1 MAKYG
6 NFVGQKDLALTEE
19 EKQMFLNFFK
29 EKLFI
34 RYEKYGFEKIFTD
47 INVSEDCFTT
57 FTDFKTYY
65 FNFMTEKP
73 LNGRNYNGDR
83 VFDFKGITFSIRK
96 QNGFLE
102 IKGKDGLALRD
113 ENGELIKD
121 YEHAP
126 KFQYTLSVRVNG
138 LKIPYKCRNK
148 VIISLLDS
156 FQYDTNIEDFYLS
169 SICYGLY
176 RNIGSLK

>member
-29 EKLFI
+29 KTLFI
-34 RYEKYGFEKIFTD
+34 RYDEYGFEKIFTD

-57 FTDFKTYY
+57 FTDFKIYN

-83 VFDFKGITFSIRK
+83 VFDLKGITFSIRK

-102 IKGKDGLALRD
+102 IKENHLPLRD
-113 ENGELIKD
+113 ENGELVKD

-126 KFQYTLSVRVNG
+126 KFQYSLSVKING
-138 LKIPYKCRNK
+138 VKIPYKRRNK

-156 FQYDTNIEDFYLS
+156 FQYDTNIEDFNLS

-176 RNIGSLK
+176 RNIGGLK